1 MCFIFPQTPKT
12 AIRSAGLLIN
22 RYKLDLSEEGNPF
35 RYKDITLV
43 STVAA
48 MYRSMYGAP
57 FTSGGG

>member
-1 MCFIFPQTPKT
+1 MK
-12 AIRSAGLLIN
+12 

-57 FTSGGG
+57 SISGGG